1 MAAGYNGTE
10 VPILPNTLPQYSED
24 NGQLLFD
31 AFVSQNRKASVSIPM
46 SSMDLD
52 TSYEG
57 EQRLEGHTGP
67 LGSQSKPLFGPV
79 SGPLYAND
87 RPDSIFRAAQA
98 LTAGQEVVEPA
109 GEIFPSTN
117 ATNQNEWT
125 DENYAGKNEHLL
137 RSGQLGLCNDP
148 YCTTCPTYNPKA
160 AHRRTSEIFDSKF
173 CSALYGDAKGSAR
186 SFFSF
191 LRPYIPGIM
200 NPHAKVVQQWDTFFV
215 ISCIISIFVDPLFF
229 FLLLVDQDK
238 NCIVLDWPLTT
249 RLVIFRSMT
258 DFIYLMHILLQFRLA
273 YVGPES
279 RGVGAGDLVD
289 HPKKIALNYLQGY
302 LLLDFF
308 NVLPLPQIIIL
319 LVLPDNLGL
328 RANYAKNLLRAS
340 VLTPSGFIFESA
352 GANFVINILIFVLA
366 SHIVG
371 SCWYLMGLQVGGK
384 GFILSSR
391 KFPATDMFMFLVCLH
406 FACPEL
412 FNVHIQSLL
421 TFLSTKEADLRVN
434 QCFRD
439 ACGISGIN
447 GCLSF
452 IDCGRGN
459 EFGDSGVD
467 NPSRDSW
474 INNAN
479 ASACLTSSGYTY
491 GVYYQTAALTT
502 QKSIVTRY
510 VYGLFWGFQTL
521 GTVAG
526 NLVPSY
532 FGWEVLFIIGCIALG
547 VLAFALLVGNMQN
560 LVQALDRRYNFYPK
574 IYSS

>member
-31 AFVSQNRKASVSIPM
+31 TFVSQNRKASVSIPM
-46 SSMDLD
+46 SSMDSD

-57 EQRLEGHTGP
+57 EHRLEGHTGP

-79 SGPLYAND
+79 SGPLYTND

-98 LTAGQEVVEPA
+98 LTAGQEAVEPA
-109 GEIFPSTN
+109 GETFPCTN

-173 CSALYGDAKGSAR
+173 YSALYGDAKGSAR

-191 LRPYIPGIM
+191 LRPYIPGVM

-308 NVLPLPQIIIL
+308 AVLPLPQIIIL

-340 VLTPSGFIFESA
+340 VLVQYIPRLFRFLPLLAGQTPSGFIFESA

-371 SCWYLMGLQVGGK
+371 SCWYLMGLQ
-384 GFILSSR
+384 
-391 KFPATDMFMFLVCLH
+391 
-406 FACPEL
+406 
-412 FNVHIQSLL
+412 
-421 TFLSTKEADLRVN
+421 RVN

-491 GVYYQTAALTT
+491 GVYYQTASLTT